1 MTSREFFSAIAAT
14 ETLATE
20 LRAYATGEIAKLD
33 ARNTKR
39 KNTLSKAAVENA
51 AILDRLVAAMS
62 DGKSRIAAELA
73 EMVGTTPNKVTHICG
88 EAVKNGRMVAVKV
101 KSPAKSGG
109 KINSYSLAVSTAEGE
124 E

>member
-1 MTSREFFSAIAAT
+1 MTSREFFSAISSN
-14 ETLATE
+14 ENLSTE
-20 LRAYATGEIAKLD
+20 LRSYAVGEIEKLNK
-33 ARNTKR
+33 RNATR
-39 KNTLSKAAVENA
+39 KKTPSKAAVENA

-62 DGKSRIAAELA
+62 DGKSRIAVELA
-73 EMVGTTPNKVTHICG
+73 EMVGTTPNKVTYICG

-109 KINSYSLAVSTAEGE
+109 KINSYALVTE